1 MRVIRSSKR
10 PPWTH
15 QLNGQY
21 AHMTYMSLADAV
33 RVYGEAIASMNRE
46 IGRVLDWL
54 DAEGLA
60 HNTSVIYASDNG
72 YMWGEHGRTDKRW
85 AYEDSIRIPL
95 LVGLP
100 ALGHPEGARSH
111 SNPWRSNLF
120 YSYFFEPPYPAPTVT
135 ALVTPRF
142 KYVETNGRKPSLY
155 DLASDP
161 KESRDLIDD
170 VDGQT
175 FENIK
180 RRFVEMQTEMSG
192 IF

>member
-1 MRVIRSSKR
+1 M
-10 PPWTH
+10 
-15 QLNGQY
+15 
-21 AHMTYMSLADAV
+21 
-33 RVYGEAIASMNRE
+33 
-46 IGRVLDWL
+46 
-54 DAEGLA
+54 
-60 HNTSVIYASDNG
+60 
-72 YMWGEHGRTDKRW
+72 
-85 AYEDSIRIPL
+85 
-95 LVGLP
+95 
-100 ALGHPEGARSH
+100 
-111 SNPWRSNLF
+111 
-120 YSYFFEPPYPAPTVT
+120 

-175 FENIK
+175 FENLK